1 MKIILEILVI
11 LLIIG
16 IVSIVIG
23 FFKRLITNPKSTLIE
38 VVTTREQL
46 AILAGIVAGL
56 IYFFCN

>member
-1 MKIILEILVI
+1 MRIILEILVI

-23 FFKRLITNPKSTLIE
+23 FLKRLITNPRSTLIE

-46 AILAGIVAGL
+46 AILVGIVAGL
-56 IYFFCN
+56 TYFFCN

>member
-1 MKIILEILVI
+1 MRIILEILVI

-23 FFKRLITNPKSTLIE
+23 FLKRLITNPRSTLIE

-46 AILAGIVAGL
+46 AILVGIIVGL
-56 IYFFCN
+56 TYFFCN